1 MKIESQNGTAD
12 SVKNNKEIKDKKA
25 YRGGSLKAAA
35 AATAVQACATPLS
48 LLGVKGMQNVT
59 KNLSKEQIA
68 QMNEAAEKMIKD
80 TGLSAKGV
88 KIKNLTYLDG
98 GLNLTGLPDSVLEM
112 KNPYYA
118 TAHGKNAAFLPKG
131 IPGVCDANT
140 IIINKEKL
148 PAAAFHEIGHAFNK
162 NSSKFWSSVQKM
174 RTPAMAAAT
183 LLMLLPAFTKKETA
197 QDGKE
202 LTKGQKAK
210 NFVRDNSGILAGAAM
225 LPVVSEEIMASVRGC
240 KWANANLPKEL
251 AKKVKTTNIFG
262 AVSYVGAAI
271 GISLAAFAATK
282 IKDKAV
288 EKANNKDS

>member
-1 MKIESQNGTAD
+1 
-12 SVKNNKEIKDKKA
+12 
-25 YRGGSLKAAA
+25 
-35 AATAVQACATPLS
+35 
-48 LLGVKGMQNVT
+48 MQNVT

-88 KIKNLTYLDG
+88 KIKNLTYLDA
-98 GLNLTGLPDSVLEM
+98 GLNHTGLPDSVLDM
-112 KNPYYA
+112 LNPYSA
-118 TAHGKNAAFLPKG
+118 TAHGKNAAFIPKE

-183 LLMLLPAFTKKETA
+183 LLMLFPAFTKKETA

-225 LPVVSEEIMASVRGC
+225 LPVVSEEIAASARVC

-262 AVSYVGAAI
+262 AVSCVGAAI